1 MEQQNA
7 GAPAARPTFLTVLCI
22 LSWIWQGI
30 MAVLLIIAMLA
41 IGVVTAAVNTDA
53 VQDEMSDLAISD
65 PSVADAMNTVASAS
79 SGMLWAAVV
88 VGFLCL
94 ILQFVGVLRMWKLKK
109 SGFYL
114 YSAAFVISAI
124 MSFVAGDY
132 STFGLVIGAGFVAMY
147 AANLKSMS

>member
-30 MAVLLIIAMLA
+30 AAVLLVIAMLA

-53 VQDEMSDLAISD
+53 VQDSMADMAASD
-65 PSVADAMNTVASAS
+65 PSAAEALNTVASTSA
-79 SGMLWAAVV
+79 GMLWAAVV
-88 VGFLCL
+88 VGFVC
-94 ILQFVGVLRMWKLKK
+94 IVLQFVGVLQMWKLKK
-109 SGFYL
+109 SGFFL
-114 YSAAFVISAI
+114 YTAAFVISSI

-147 AANLKSMS
+147 AANLKAMK